1 MPITVNSI
9 NFQYT
14 STWLVY
20 MWIWVRSWLH
30 KHLQQLIIEINW
42 SPRRRPGPGPVP
54 VPGLTCERLAEAH
67 SAPNYNWDY
76 DYNYDN
82 CCQIRSSATAAAAA
96 TSLDSQVSSSSSSSS
111 VCLPLS
117 LCLLLL
123 QLHLPAAIALPTRC
137 KYMKLICTHFVAR
150 LRTVYGVQRVL
161 PPSPPP
167 LPPAA
172 APLGT
177 LGLLR
182 SCCCCC
188 CFLAQTICKRFL
200 ISVLNCNKIDAHIGP
215 HCGAVA
221 HQTQLSSTLGDNKES
236 K

>member
-1 MPITVNSI
+1 MSALLKPTAPPTTTGTTTTTTTIVAKLDH
-9 NFQYT
+9 QQQQQQP
-14 STWLVY
+14 V
-20 MWIWVRSWLH
+20 WIV
-30 KHLQQLIIEINW
+30 K
-42 SPRRRPGPGPVP
+42 
-54 VPGLTCERLAEAH
+54 
-67 SAPNYNWDY
+67 SA
-76 DYNYDN
+76 
-82 CCQIRSSATAAAAA
+82 
-96 TSLDSQVSSSSSSSS
+96 SSSSSSS

-123 QLHLPAAIALPTRC
+123 PLHLPAAIALPTRC

-150 LRTVYGVQRVL
+150 LRTVYGVQCVL

-167 LPPAA
+167 AAAGA

-182 SCCCCC
+182 SCYCCC

-200 ISVLNCNKIDAHIGP
+200 ISVLNCNKIDAHLGP

-221 HQTQLSSTLGDNKES
+221 QQTQLSSTLGDNKES